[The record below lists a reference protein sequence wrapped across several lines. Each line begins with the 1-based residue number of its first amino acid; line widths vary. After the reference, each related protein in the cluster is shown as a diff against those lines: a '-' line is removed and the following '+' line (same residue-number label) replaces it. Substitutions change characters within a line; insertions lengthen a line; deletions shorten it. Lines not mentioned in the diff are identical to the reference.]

1 MGFFKRIRPDPG
13 FVSPVRSDPVRSRF
27 CQRPSNMAARAGL
40 VEYRVMF
47 ASLGAVCSVLVDLL
61 AVAANWIED
70 PCK

>member
-1 MGFFKRIRPDPG
+1 MDTGKTR
-13 FVSPVRSDPVRSRF
+13 STHVRK
-27 CQRPSNMAARAGL
+27 SNMAARA

-70 PCK
+70 PCKRNHLQLLQG

>member
-1 MGFFKRIRPDPG
+1 LTLNSI
-13 FVSPVRSDPVRSRF
+13 SE
-27 CQRPSNMAARAGL
+27 QRDKNGYRKDAKYSCHETNMAARAGL

-47 ASLGAVCSVLVDLL
+47 ASLGALCSVLVDLL

>member
-1 MGFFKRIRPDPG
+1 MDTGKT
-13 FVSPVRSDPVRSRF
+13 RSTHVTK
-27 CQRPSNMAARAGL
+27 SNMAARAGL

-61 AVAANWIED
+61 ADAANWIED